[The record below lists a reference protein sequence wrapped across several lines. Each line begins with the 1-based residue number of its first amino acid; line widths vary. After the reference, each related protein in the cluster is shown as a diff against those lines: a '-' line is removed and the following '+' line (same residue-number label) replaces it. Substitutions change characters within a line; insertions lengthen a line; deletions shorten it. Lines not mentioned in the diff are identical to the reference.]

1 MRLRV
6 KVITGSG
13 ARRIDV
19 LEDGSLRARVNSRPI
34 GGRANEELIRLLSK
48 RLRVPKSA
56 ISISAGSTGK
66 NKVVDIS
73 VALGWEAISERLA
86 GRKEGRDDQRP
97 QHL

>member
-1 MRLRV
+1 MLLRV
-6 KVITGSG
+6 KVIPGSG
-13 ARRIDV
+13 TRRIEV
-19 LEDGSLRARVNSRPI
+19 LEDGCLLARLNSRPI

-56 ISISAGSTGK
+56 ISICAGSTGR

-73 VALGWEAISERLA
+73 AVLEWEEIAERLA